1 MVRSM
6 AHFLFSAD
14 ALSPRRVDEC
24 FEPQRAALEPLGH
37 TWSTVTDGVLEGR
50 EALRS
55 IAPGSR
61 VVYRGWMITEAQHRN
76 LEAAIV
82 TAGGRPWT
90 STQQY
95 LAAHH
100 LPNWYPLLAS
110 WTPLTKVLSERDD
123 LEAALT
129 TLGWR
134 EFFIKDYV
142 KSLKTSVGSRIS
154 DPSLVGRVVAEMRA
168 FRGHIEGGICVRQVE
183 PLLPDSE
190 RRYFVIAGRAF
201 APDATESIP
210 PPVLFAA
217 GCIESPFFSV
227 DVARRE
233 DSTLRIVE
241 IGDGQ
246 VSDLVGWTPSRFA
259 ALW

>member
-1 MVRSM
+1 
-6 AHFLFSAD
+6 L
-14 ALSPRRVDEC
+14 
-24 FEPQRAALEPLGH
+24 
-37 TWSTVTDGVLEGR
+37 
-50 EALRS
+50 
-55 IAPGSR
+55 
-61 VVYRGWMITEAQHRN
+61 
-76 LEAAIV
+76 
-82 TAGGRPWT
+82 T
-90 STQQY
+90 STREY

-110 WTPLTKVLSERDD
+110 WTPLTKVFSEHEN

-129 TLGWR
+129 ALGWQ

-154 DPSLVGRVVAEMRA
+154 DPSLIARVVAEMRA

-183 PLLPDSE
+183 PLRAESE
-190 RRYFVIAGRAF
+190 RRYFVLRGQAF
-201 APDATESIP
+201 APDATEVIP
-210 PPVLFAA
+210 PPVIFAA

-227 DVARRE
+227 DVAQRE

-246 VSDLVGWTPSRFA
+246 VSDLVGWTPARFA